1 MEDLNKIKISNWR
14 YIAATFIPFLLL
26 LGSFSYTLLN
36 LQTRI
41 SDTEKEFE
49 GIHDIELIQKAV
61 MITQQIR
68 GLTNIKLHGDESVE
82 LKIQNLKNKYDA
94 THEEIINDEHSTLFG
109 MREAYNGMRADL
121 SSIIL
126 KSAGDD
132 VSPIDIYYDFSGLI
146 SDMMESKW
154 IIANRANL
162 LVDPEKGSFHLMNL
176 SLEHIPTIIES
187 IGQVRGISSAL
198 LVKGIQSERE
208 RGTLLKHITILQNH
222 YKTLETEERV
232 LADASNKIWEE
243 LRIFDEEFESSFHLY
258 LDQISRISES
268 ATSASTPISLF
279 KRGTDLISKAE
290 SFNKKVSILL
300 TKHLQERVKRLN
312 RWFTFII
319 SGIILAFFFILYFI
333 IGFYR
338 TNLNAFLKLQ
348 EYRNLETE
356 THERS
361 IRFKEA
367 LLALSKESFQNIEKS
382 FKMIT
387 ELAGNTINVNRTSI
401 WFYDSKKRNISCQDL
416 YIKDKDKHES
426 GLSFSSKDYPKY
438 FDAIN
443 NNVPIIADDAQNH
456 EFTREFTDS
465 YLKPLEIFS
474 MLDVSI
480 WHKGEV
486 IGVICCEHTG
496 KVRCW
501 LSEEEDF
508 LINIAK
514 AVGET
519 MVDSERFMIEREIQ
533 KLSQAVIQSPA
544 SVVITDPEGNIEYV
558 NPTFTAVT
566 GYSEEEA
573 IGQNPRIL
581 KSGRHS
587 DDFYTEMWETIA
599 SGNTWKREICN
610 KNKDGGLYWE
620 SASISPIVDDKG
632 EVVNFVAVKQD
643 ITELNRAKEEA
654 ERATRAKSDF
664 LANMSHELR
673 TPLNAI
679 LGFSEMLATEMAGAL
694 NDIQK
699 EYLNDVYESG
709 NHLLLLINDILD
721 LSKVESG
728 NMELDLSKV
737 EIGSLIERCL
747 VFFKEKALKKNLTI
761 TTDIKGDI
769 DDFLADELKLKQ
781 VLINLI
787 GNAVKFTDDNGKITV
802 HTQKSDKNLQITVE
816 DSGIGID
823 KKDMN
828 KLFEPF
834 QQLENVYTK
843 KVQGTG
849 LGLALSKSLIEMH
862 GGTLSVESILGE
874 GSSFTITIP
883 TIKEIKH

>member
-1 MEDLNKIKISNWR
+1 MENINKIKISNWR
-14 YIAATFIPFLLL
+14 YIAATVIPFFLL

-36 LQTRI
+36 LQSRI
-41 SDTEKEFE
+41 SDTGKELE
-49 GIHDIELIQKAV
+49 GMHDINLIEKAV
-61 MITQQIR
+61 LIAQQIR

-82 LKIQNLKNKYDA
+82 EKIQTLRKEYDA
-94 THEEIINDEHSTLFG
+94 TYEEIINDEHSALFG
-109 MREAYNGMRADL
+109 MKVGFEGIRARL
-121 SSIIL
+121 IMLTS
-126 KSAGDD
+126 KED
-132 VSPIDIYYDFSGLI
+132 VSPIDIFYEFSDLI
-146 SDMMESKW
+146 SNMMDKKW
-154 IIANRANL
+154 MVANRSLL
-162 LVDPEKGSFHLMNL
+162 LVDPEKGSFHLIQL
-176 SLEHIPTIIES
+176 YLEHIPAIIES
-187 IGQVRGISSAL
+187 IGQVRAISSAL

-208 RGTLLKHITILQNH
+208 RAILLKHVTVLQNH
-222 YKTLETEERV
+222 YQSLEREEGIIK
-232 LADASNKIWEE
+232 DASSKKWDKLNQ
-243 LRIFDEEFESSFHLY
+243 LDEEFESSFKVY
-258 LDQISRISES
+258 IDQINRISEN
-268 ATSASTPISLF
+268 ATSTSSPISLF
-279 KRGTDLISKAE
+279 KKGTDLISKVE
-290 SFNKKVSILL
+290 SFNRKVSILL
-300 TKHLQERVKRLN
+300 TLHLQERIKRLN
-312 RWFTFII
+312 TWFTFIL
-319 SGIILAFFFILYFI
+319 SGIILSFILIPYFI

-338 TNLNAFLKLQ
+338 TNLNAFLRLQ
-348 EYRNLETE
+348 EYRDLETKN
-356 THERS
+356 HERS

-367 LLALSKESFQNIEKS
+367 LLSLSKETFQNTERNFNI
-382 FKMIT
+382 IT
-387 ELAGNTINVNRTSI
+387 ELTGNSLNVNRTSI
-401 WFYDSKKRNISCQDL
+401 WFYDSKKRALSCQDL
-416 YIKDKDKHES
+416 FIKDKDKHES
-426 GLSFSSKDYPKY
+426 GLRLENKDYPKY

-443 NNVPIIADDAQNH
+443 NNEPIIAYDAQNH
-456 EFTREFTDS
+456 ESTNEFTAS
-465 YLKPLEIFS
+465 YLKPLEIYS
-474 MLDVSI
+474 MLDVPI

-496 KVRCW
+496 DVRHW
-501 LSEEEDF
+501 LIEEEDF

-519 MVDSERFMIEREIQ
+519 MVASERFMIEREIQ
-533 KLSQAVIQSPA
+533 KLSQAVIQSHA

-558 NPTFTAVT
+558 NPRFALVT

-587 DDFYTEMWETIA
+587 DEFYEQMWATIT
-599 SGNTWKREICN
+599 SGNTWKGEICN
-610 KNKDGGLYWE
+610 KNKEGGLYWE
-620 SASISPIVDDKG
+620 SATISPIVDDKG

-643 ITELNRAKEEA
+643 ITDLKKAKEEA

-679 LGFSEMLATEMAGAL
+679 LGFSEMLATEMAGEL

-747 VFFKEKALKKNLTI
+747 VFFKEKALKKNQTI

-787 GNAVKFTDDNGKITV
+787 GNAVKFTDDSGKITI
-802 HTQKSDKNLQITVE
+802 HAQKSDKNLQITVE

-849 LGLALSKSLIEMH
+849 LGLALSQSMIEMH

-874 GSSFTITIP
+874 GSSFTVTIP

>member
-1 MEDLNKIKISNWR
+1 MENINKIKISNWR

-41 SDTEKEFE
+41 SDSRKELE
-49 GIHDIELIQKAV
+49 GMHDINLIQKSV
-61 MITQQIR
+61 LITQQIR
-68 GLTNIKLHGDESVE
+68 GLTNIKLHGGESVE
-82 LKIQNLKNKYDA
+82 EKIQTLRKEYDA
-94 THEEIINDEHSTLFG
+94 TYKEIINDEHSSLFG
-109 MREAYNGMRADL
+109 IKVGFEGMRVRLL
-121 SSIIL
+121 SIML
-126 KSAGDD
+126 KNKGD
-132 VSPIDIYYDFSGLI
+132 VSPIDIFYEFSDLI
-146 SDMMESKW
+146 SDMMDSKW
-154 IIANRANL
+154 MVANRAHL
-162 LVDPEKGSFHLMNL
+162 LVDPEKGSFHLMELN
-176 SLEHIPTIIES
+176 LEHIPAIIES

-198 LVKGIQSERE
+198 LVTGIKTERE
-208 RGTLLKHITILQNH
+208 RAILLKHVTILQNH
-222 YKTLETEERV
+222 YQALEREEGI
-232 LADASNKIWEE
+232 LKDASSKIWDK
-243 LRIFDEEFESSFHLY
+243 LNQLDEEFESSFHVY
-258 LDQISRISES
+258 FDQINRISEY
-268 ATSASTPISLF
+268 ATTTSTPVALF
-279 KRGTDLISKAE
+279 KRGTELISKAE
-290 SFNKKVSILL
+290 YFNKKVSLLL
-300 TKHLQERVKRLN
+300 TRHLQERIKKLD
-312 RWFTFII
+312 RWFNFILL
-319 SGIILAFFFILYFI
+319 GIILSFFFILYFI
-333 IGFYR
+333 IGFYK
-338 TNLNAFLKLQ
+338 TNRNAFMKLQ

-356 THERS
+356 NHERS

-367 LLALSKESFQNIEKS
+367 LLSLSKEAFQSIEKN
-382 FKMIT
+382 FNIIT
-387 ELAGNTINVNRTSI
+387 ELAGNSLNINRTSI
-401 WFYDSKKRNISCQDL
+401 WFYASKKRAISCQDL
-416 YIKDKDKHES
+416 FIKDKDKHET
-426 GLSFSSKDYPKY
+426 GLRLESKDYPKY

-443 NNVPIIADDAQNH
+443 SNEPIIADDAQCH

-465 YLKPLEIFS
+465 YLKPLEIYS
-474 MLDVSI
+474 MLDVPI

-496 KVRCW
+496 QVRHW

-519 MVDSERFMIEREIQ
+519 MVVSERFMIEREIQ

-558 NPTFTAVT
+558 NPTFTTVT

-573 IGQNPRIL
+573 IGQNPRVL

-599 SGNTWKREICN
+599 SGNTWKGEICN

-620 SASISPIVDDKG
+620 SASISPIVNDKG

-679 LGFSEMLATEMAGAL
+679 LGFSEMLATEMAGGL

-761 TTDIKGDI
+761 TTDIKEDI

-849 LGLALSKSLIEMH
+849 LGLALSKSMIEMH